1 MGTQV
6 FFFGGFLASHTDMKV
21 WAGDAA
27 SQRNSVDFQ
36 AFAWPAGA
44 KSDAHGAVAGAH
56 NSGSFRKAVKAIEG
70 SSADTIYIVGHSS
83 ACAIAN
89 AVDRALKDHERIS
102 LVALDGFAPNGTQRS
117 RGSTQVW
124 SAECGD
130 AVARN
135 HKALKDLMG
144 GRLKIFNATN
154 CKTAWGLH
162 FSLVNANA
170 DSKTSISNGY
180 KSCRANLCWLT

>member
-1 MGTQV
+1 MATQV

-27 SQRNSVDFQ
+27 AQRSSVDFQ
-36 AFAWPAGA
+36 PFAWPSGA
-44 KSDAHGAVAGAH
+44 KSDGHSAVAGAH
-56 NSGSFRKAVKAIEG
+56 SSGSFRRAVQAIEA

-83 ACAIAN
+83 GCAIAN
-89 AVDRALKDHERIS
+89 AVDRALKDHERVA

-117 RGSTQVW
+117 RAGTQVW

-130 AVARN
+130 AVSRN
-135 HKALKDLMG
+135 HKALKELLG
-144 GRLKIFNATN
+144 GKLKIFTATN

-170 DSKTSISNGY
+170 DSKTTISNGY
-180 KSCRANLCWLT
+180 QGCRANLCWL